1 MDHAASYREAVSACE
16 AATGRPVDPA
26 WAAFLYLFTSLPGL
40 WQVTR
45 HRLDF
50 GRRIIRIDPEA
61 DCGLSSSERLVLQVG
76 LNLFRGRGQV
86 DLAKIARYLDDA
98 RWAVF
103 IDALRAYRAG
113 TYPTAEPPERRARL
127 PRPQQLASSQ
137 LYGRPELAALAIL
150 DASLD
155 AVRAALHAQHPEFD
169 PADEPAALPHP
180 PSKACYVADS
190 ILVLADTIQ
199 DELDQYWSA
208 QLGNQLALPYTAHA
222 DIPF

>member
-26 WAAFLYLFTSLPGL
+26 WAAFLYLLTSLPGL
-40 WQVTR
+40 WQVSR

-50 GRRIIRIDPEA
+50 ARRAIHIDPEA
-61 DCGLSSSERLVLQVG
+61 DDGLTPSERLALRAG

-86 DLAKIARYLDDA
+86 DLARIAWYLDDA

-103 IDALRAYRAG
+103 IDALCAYRAG
-113 TYPTAEPPERRARL
+113 TDPTFETPERRARL
-127 PRPQQLASSQ
+127 PHPQQLASSQ
-137 LYGRPELAALAIL
+137 LHGRPELAALAVL

-155 AVRAALHAQHPEFD
+155 AVKAALHAQHPEFD

-180 PSKACYVADS
+180 PSKACHVADS
-190 ILVLADTIQ
+190 ILVLADSLQ
-199 DELDQYWSA
+199 DELDEYWSA
-208 QLGNQLALPYTAHA
+208 HLGNQLALPYTAQP